1 MEKYLVKNLEDTR
14 LLAEKFAT
22 TLKLGDIVLL
32 SGDLGAG
39 KTTFTQFVFKCLGV
53 IQVVNSPTFAVLK
66 TYQGSSFTLNHFDA
80 YRINTA
86 EAIECGFDEVISAR
100 DSVTF
105 IEWSQNIQQLLPSD
119 CIKINITLQG
129 ERREFSIERWL
140 YELFVNKYSQ
150 WRVGDY
156 CV

>member
-1 MEKYLVKNLEDTR
+1 MEKYLIKNLEDTR
-14 LLAEKFAT
+14 LLAEEFAN

-39 KTTFTQFVFKCLGV
+39 KTTFTQFVFKALGV
-53 IQVVNSPTFAVLK
+53 TQIVNSPTFAVLK
-66 TYQGSSFTLNHFDA
+66 TYNGKFTLNHFDT

-105 IEWSQNIQQLLPSD
+105 IEWSQNIQELLPND
-119 CIKINITLQG
+119 CIKIIIKLSGDN
-129 ERREFSIERWL
+129 REFSIER
-140 YELFVNKYSQ
+140 
-150 WRVGDY
+150 
-156 CV
+156 